1 MIVITVIKVNFS
13 WCQIFFG
20 IILHFFNEWKGLETN
35 PSRKKRSSSEDSRH
49 PTAIDTY
56 FEVANTISDRR
67 FYMELLKKLQHVCT
81 MNENTVNFK
90 RDGTKVIGK
99 KQKFHSW
106 GGKRDNGRGKD
117 PLKDQVIPRSY
128 PPFHSWG
135 G

>member
-1 MIVITVIKVNFS
+1 M
-13 WCQIFFG
+13 WWL
-20 IILHFFNEWKGLETN
+20 ILFDGVSYCFLVDPPNN
-35 PSRKKRSSSEDSRH
+35 RKKRSSTDSNQDSTSRH
-49 PTAIDTY
+49 QTAIDTY
-56 FEVANTISDRR
+56 FEVSNFIKDRL
-67 FYMELLKKLQHVCT
+67 FYVELLKKLQHVCT
-81 MNENTVNFK
+81 MNNQEGVFFK

-106 GGKRDNGRGKD
+106 GGKRDNRGKD